1 MLFLIAGALAFS
13 QSQGD
18 TKQRARTAHDLAK
31 DGEQGI
37 PKLAPYVTDQIVDGY
52 VEVRPEAIEA
62 LGRQAVS
69 GASIESR
76 ANACRA
82 LGILRGR
89 TAIPQ
94 LAEALHSKDN
104 QTMYEALVALQK
116 IRDVASASR
125 VTFLV
130 NDLDERVQVT
140 AIQTAGMLLDHEAA
154 PDVRDAMGRTRSLRV
169 RHAAAAALAMLAD
182 PADRD
187 SFLRDLADTKDDDLR
202 AAGAEGL
209 GRLNNPADRSTLEKA
224 FTGEH
229 KVSPRLS
236 EAFAVVSLGN
246 VDTGEFSSL
255 RYLVNTLNQKLYQG
269 LALPGLVELARDQ
282 AVRQALYPLLAIATK
297 DEKIELGTVL
307 ARSGEKDSLP
317 YLEALSTDPD
327 TAVAQDGIRD
337 LRSLKARLP

>member
-116 IRDVASASR
+116 IRDV
-125 VTFLV
+125 
-130 NDLDERVQVT
+130 
-140 AIQTAGMLLDHEAA
+140 
-154 PDVRDAMGRTRSLRV
+154 
-169 RHAAAAALAMLAD
+169 
-182 PADRD
+182 
-187 SFLRDLADTKDDDLR
+187 
-202 AAGAEGL
+202 
-209 GRLNNPADRSTLEKA
+209 
-224 FTGEH
+224 
-229 KVSPRLS
+229 
-236 EAFAVVSLGN
+236 
-246 VDTGEFSSL
+246 
-255 RYLVNTLNQKLYQG
+255 
-269 LALPGLVELARDQ
+269 
-282 AVRQALYPLLAIATK
+282 
-297 DEKIELGTVL
+297 
-307 ARSGEKDSLP
+307 
-317 YLEALSTDPD
+317 
-327 TAVAQDGIRD
+327 
-337 LRSLKARLP
+337 